1 MPPGPTR
8 HSLSQPA
15 LQPHHDSDSS
25 LLSVKTRL
33 NRYFL
38 ALAEHNVENGGPVR
52 GHLPPD
58 RLVSGH
64 LEVEI
69 ECGRDLAVGDIKVV
83 VAVLVG
89 VRAVALAAARADDD
103 ADCLEGVAG
112 LIDDRALEA

>member
-38 ALAEHNVENGGPVR
+38 ALAEHNVENGRPVR

-64 LEVEI
+64 LEVEV
-69 ECGRDLAVGDIKVV
+69 ELRCDFAVGDVQVV
-83 VAVLVG
+83 VAVLVRM
-89 VRAVALAAARADDD
+89 RAVLLAAARA
-103 ADCLEGVAG
+103 
-112 LIDDRALEA
+112 